1 MSKSYGMLWL
11 LLLGVLTS
19 GHAQRI
25 VRGVVQ
31 ATSDKTE
38 LPGVTVLVKG
48 TKTGTSTD
56 INGYFQVAVLRDTI
70 TLAFSSVGFK
80 SLERRIVV
88 KQDTT
93 TLPPIYLKE
102 DCIIDFFNSKHVEL
116 SFLSGLRYT
125 SLGGRVKALYPYLLN
140 TRYGQGHLRIETSYQ
155 FGDGNYQRNG
165 TIAIDNAFI
174 DCDNNVDITTDYQ
187 SVQLGEQGF
196 FYTRYTAG
204 ATYTGKLV
212 SEAIPVYLAVGRLN
226 YLAGDIAATRTGVE
240 IGANYPFFIY
250 LNSSRTK
257 SLQIMTTGRIAWW
270 QDYWQF
276 QSGLETQFR
285 RFSARVNFNKL
296 GQYTEINT
304 GIGFRIERRYRA
316 KKAHD

>member
-1 MSKSYGMLWL
+1 MGKSYGIVWL
-11 LLLGVLTS
+11 LLLVITA

-31 ATSDKTE
+31 AASDKTG
-38 LPGVTVLVKG
+38 LPGVTVLIKG
-48 TKTGTSTD
+48 TETGASTD
-56 INGYFQVAVLRDTI
+56 MQGNFQLVSSRDTI
-70 TLAFSSVGFK
+70 TLVFSSVGFER
-80 SLERRIVV
+80 LEKKVFVTR
-88 KQDTT
+88 DTT
-93 TLPPIYLKE
+93 TLLPVRLKE
-102 DCIIDFFNSKHVEL
+102 ACTIDLLYHKYVEVMP
-116 SFLSGLRYT
+116 LSGLRYT
-125 SLGGRVKALYPYLLN
+125 PLGGRIKAFYPFILKHWHK
-140 TRYGQGHLRIETSYQ
+140 QGSLRTEFSYQ
-155 FGDGNYQRNG
+155 SGSASYQRNA
-165 TIAIDNAFI
+165 TLALDNVFI

-187 SVQLGEQGF
+187 SVQLSEQSF

-226 YLAGDIAATRTGVE
+226 YLAGDIAATRAGIE
-240 IGANYPFFIY
+240 MGANYPFFIY
-250 LNSSRTK
+250 LNSSRTN

-316 KKAHD
+316 KKTRG